1 MACIYCPGA
10 FGVMVR
16 YSIGFLPSGQP
27 SAPQPGAAVRTR
39 PDSSSGT
46 AGIAACRR
54 RSPRRAGPT
63 GRSTSTTAARSCG
76 SFPAD
81 GAAEFGAAFR
91 CHRWPF
97 RAHRGAARV
106 ADDFV
111 VDEPHGDAEGVVAH
125 GDEQG
130 VGCGVHDGCRAVV
143 VAVVADGGEFAA
155 DRGFELIQA
164 GGHWLP
170 PIRSANG
177 PSPNAPTSSRMFM
190 MRWRTSVADWPPSN
204 AAP

>member
-1 MACIYCPGA
+1 MAGTHSPRA
-10 FGVMVR
+10 FRVIVR
-16 YSIGFLPSGQP
+16 SFIGFLPSGQP

-143 VAVVADGGEFAA
+143 VAVVADGGEL
-155 DRGFELIQA
+155 DRKSTRLNSS
-164 GGHWLP
+164 H
-170 PIRSANG
+170 ANISYAVFCLKKKKKRQITTDHG
-177 PSPNAPTSSRMFM
+177 TSGE
-190 MRWRTSVADWPPSN
+190 
-204 AAP
+204 